1 MESIERSNFP
11 ARSLSDFQEL
21 NQVTKVVEQG
31 EKEKKVLQSQLFNLE
46 IVSEID

>member
-1 MESIERSNFP
+1 MESVERSNFP

-31 EKEKKVLQSQLFNLE
+31 EKEKKGVTISTFQFRDC
-46 IVSEID
+46 I